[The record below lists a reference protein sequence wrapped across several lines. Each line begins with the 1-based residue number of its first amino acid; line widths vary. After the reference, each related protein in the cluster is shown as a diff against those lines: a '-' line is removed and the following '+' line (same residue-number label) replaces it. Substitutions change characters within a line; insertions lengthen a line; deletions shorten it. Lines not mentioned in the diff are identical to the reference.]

1 MVFASHIH
9 LLSLQGA
16 LAGCDRLAAEKTAA
30 ARRCSAASAIAKI
43 LKRERYHQLVK
54 QTRPVVL
61 QSTEELPVKS
71 QDKIEP
77 IVQDGENALKLQPFS
92 SAFQTKDA
100 KG

>member
-1 MVFASHIH
+1 MT
-9 LLSLQGA
+9 GWP
-16 LAGCDRLAAEKTAA
+16 
-30 ARRCSAASAIAKI
+30 RRRPPPPEGQRGKHNCEDIE
-43 LKRERYHQLVK
+43 KRERYHQLVK